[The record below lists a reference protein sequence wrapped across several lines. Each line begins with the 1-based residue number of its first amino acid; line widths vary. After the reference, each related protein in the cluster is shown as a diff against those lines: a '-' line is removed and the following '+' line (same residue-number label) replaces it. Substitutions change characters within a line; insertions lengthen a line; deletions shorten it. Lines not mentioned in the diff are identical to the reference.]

1 MTDIDIVTRL
11 RSDEPA
17 EAADLWLLNL
27 EAADEITRLRAEL
40 KGAYEQ
46 GLLDG
51 REQAVD
57 DYRGAIDSYER

>member
-1 MTDIDIVTRL
+1 MSNMDIVGMQADRL
-11 RSDEPA
+11 LERAKEINR
-17 EAADLWLLNL
+17 LL
-27 EAADEITRLRAEL
+27 EEVTCLRAEL